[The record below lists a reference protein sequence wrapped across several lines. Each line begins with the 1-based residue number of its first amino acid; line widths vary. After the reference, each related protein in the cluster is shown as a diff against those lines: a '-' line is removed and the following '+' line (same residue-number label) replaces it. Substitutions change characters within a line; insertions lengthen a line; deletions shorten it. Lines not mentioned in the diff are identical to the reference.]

1 VTPEGETPP
10 SGRHRSLRIL
20 LVCSSGGHLSQLL
33 PLRSWWAEHER
44 VWVTFSTLD
53 ARSKLGGERVVW
65 AAHPT
70 TRNIPNLIRNLGIAF
85 GQIRRVRPDVVV
97 STGAGVAVP
106 FFWLARLFGIATVYI
121 EVFDRID
128 GPTLT
133 GRLCRPV
140 TDLFLVQWE
149 DQLRFYRGSVLLGP
163 VW

>member
-1 VTPEGETPP
+1 MTPEGESPP
-10 SGRHRSLRIL
+10 SGRGRALRVL

-33 PLRSWWAEHER
+33 PLRPWWGGHER
-44 VWVTFSTLD
+44 VWVTFPTLD
-53 ARSKLGGERVVW
+53 ARSKLADERVVW

-70 TRNIPNLIRNLGIAF
+70 TRNIPNLIRNLGIALR
-85 GQIRRVRPDVVV
+85 QIRRVRPDVVV

-106 FFWLARLFGIATVYI
+106 FVWGARLFGIATVYV
-121 EVFDRID
+121 EVVDRID

-140 TDLFLVQWE
+140 TDLFLVQWQ
-149 DQLRFYRGSVLLGP
+149 DQLRFYRGSILLGP

>member
-1 VTPEGETPP
+1 
-10 SGRHRSLRIL
+10 
-20 LVCSSGGHLSQLL
+20 
-33 PLRSWWAEHER
+33 
-44 VWVTFSTLD
+44 VTFSTLD

-85 GQIRRVRPDVVV
+85 RQIRSVRPDVVV

-106 FFWLARLFGIATVYI
+106 FFWLARLFGIATVYV

-149 DQLRFYRGSVLLGP
+149 DQLSFYRGSLLLGP